1 MKNKSL
7 AFRRG
12 VWALGVLVVVIAMA
26 LGTKVV
32 SGEALQATVPVV
44 FNSEEFGAE
53 KFPEVMDTIIQN
65 AQPLSEIAAALV
77 ADEGAAAA
85 EYGVREGT
93 GFPVF
98 SVIFTAVAGTP
109 DAGGFI
115 PFTVEGVP
123 GTITVRMQTGNP
135 AITGT
140 DLRDA
145 TGTIHFPDFVNQ
157 IEYQDAGV
165 ALNNELKKTVLAN
178 VVAADL
184 AGKTLTVTGA
194 FQLVNPSSYMITPVK
209 IEVN

>member
-1 MKNKSL
+1 MKNTSL

-12 VWALGVLVVVIAMA
+12 TSALGVLLLLVAMGF
-26 LGTKVV
+26 GTKVV
-32 SGEALQATVPVV
+32 SGEALLATVPVV

-65 AQPLSEIAAALV
+65 AQPLSEIATALV
-77 ADEGAAAA
+77 TDQAAATT
-85 EYGVREGT
+85 EFGTQEGT

-178 VVAADL
+178 IVAADL

-194 FQLVNPSSYMITPVK
+194 FQLVNPASYMITPVK

>member
-12 VWALGVLVVVIAMA
+12 IWALGVIVLVVAMG

-32 SGEALQATVPVV
+32 SGDALTATVPVV
-44 FNSEEFGAE
+44 FNAEKFGAE
-53 KFPEVMDTIIQN
+53 KFPGVVDTIIKQ
-65 AQPLSEIAAALV
+65 AAPLSEISTALV
-77 ADEGAAAA
+77 ADQAAAVA
-85 EYGVREGT
+85 KYAKQEGT

-98 SVIFTAVAGTP
+98 CVTFTVVAGKP

-115 PFTVEGVP
+115 PLKIDGVP
-123 GTITVRMQTGNP
+123 ESVTVRLQTGNP

-145 TGTIHFPDFVNQ
+145 TGTIHFNDFTNQ

-165 ALNNELKKTVLAN
+165 ALNNELKKTILAN
-178 VVAADL
+178 VKAAEL
-184 AGKTLTVTGA
+184 AGKTITVTGA
-194 FQLVNPSSYMITPVK
+194 FQLVNPASYMITPVK
-209 IEVN
+209 IEVK

>member
-12 VWALGVLVVVIAMA
+12 VWALGVLVVVVAMA

-65 AQPLSEIAAALV
+65 AQPLSEIATALV
-77 ADEGAAAA
+77 TDQAAATT
-85 EYGVREGT
+85 EYGVQEGT

-98 SVIFTAVAGTP
+98 SVTFTAVAGTP
-109 DAGGFI
+109 DAGGFVPLTI
-115 PFTVEGVP
+115 EGVP
-123 GTITVRMQTGNP
+123 GTITVRLQTGNP

-178 VVAADL
+178 VKASEL

>member
-12 VWALGVLVVVIAMA
+12 VWALGVLVVVVAMA

-44 FNSEEFGAE
+44 FNAEQFGAE
-53 KFPEVMDTIIQN
+53 KFPGVMETIITN
-65 AQPLSEIAAALV
+65 AKPISEIATALV
-77 ADEGAAAA
+77 ADQAAATA
-85 EYGVREGT
+85 EYGTQEGT

-98 SVIFTAVAGTP
+98 SVIFTVVAGQP

-115 PFTVEGVP
+115 PLTIDGVP
-123 GTITVRMQTGNP
+123 GTITVRLQTGNP

-145 TGTIHFPDFVNQ
+145 TGTIHFNDFTNQ

-178 VVAADL
+178 VKASEL
-184 AGKTLTVTGA
+184 AGKTITVTGA
-194 FQLVNPSSYMITPVK
+194 FQLVNPASYMITPVK

>member
-12 VWALGVLVVVIAMA
+12 IWALGVLLLLVAM
-26 LGTKVV
+26 GFSTKIV
-32 SGEALQATVPVV
+32 SGAALEATIPVV
-44 FNSEEFGAE
+44 FNAEEFGAE
-53 KFPEVMDTIIQN
+53 KFPGVMETVIQN
-65 AQPLSEIAAALV
+65 AKPLSEIATALV
-77 ADEGAAAA
+77 ADEEAAST

-98 SVIFTAVAGTP
+98 SVTFTAVAGEP

-115 PFTVEGVP
+115 PFTIDGVP
-123 GTITVRMQTGNP
+123 GSITVRMQTGNP

-140 DLRDA
+140 DLRDV
-145 TGTIHFPDFVNQ
+145 TGTIHFNDFVNQ

-165 ALNNELKKTVLAN
+165 ALNNELKKIVLAN
-178 VVAADL
+178 INAADL

-194 FQLVNPSSYMITPVK
+194 FQLVNPASYMITPVK